1 MDSFSDYDEQYD
13 YAFDFA
19 FLSKFFN
26 KGTENNKT
34 ENKIDNDSLFGSNE
48 SASNT
53 LNVVKHLEHD
63 PKGEAPRWIR
73 RRRFKKGTE
82 EYIIWRRE
90 IRLKNR
96 ISARKSIEKKQVC
109 ANPPILKKTKNKV
122 IFFYFYIFVK
132 LKLFLYF

>member
-1 MDSFSDYDEQYD
+1 MDYFCDYDEQYD
-13 YAFDFA
+13 CAFDFA
-19 FLSKFFN
+19 FLSKFFS

-34 ENKIDNDSLFGSNE
+34 ENNNIDHDSLFASNE

-53 LNVVKHLEHD
+53 LDVVKHFEHD
-63 PKGEAPRWIR
+63 SKGEAPRWIR

-90 IRLKNR
+90 ITLKNR

-109 ANPPILKKTKNKV
+109 ANPLILKKTKKS
-122 IFFYFYIFVK
+122 K
-132 LKLFLYF
+132 